1 MAANVRSIVI
11 TAGVVGLFSRT
22 VAFGRDGHMQML
34 PTAKVTSFNCIA
46 D

>member
-1 MAANVRSIVI
+1 MAANFRSIVI
-11 TAGVVGLFSRT
+11 AAGVLLSRT

-46 D
+46 G